1 MRRFPGL
8 VLLVPC
14 LVILSFGCYREP
26 PKDPTTGNLVLL
38 LPESPEDKDRPNA
51 ISKLTVDG
59 KDYSEPRS
67 VKRTLQVTAKDG
79 KDTVKVEFSFWPN
92 TYTNII
98 RTKTV
103 TLDKDKT
110 IEVDMTKQDPDNPDL
125 IKPIYVPTPNEVVAE
140 MCKLANVGKDDVVY
154 DIGCGDGRLVI
165 MAVKDFGARKGIG
178 IDIREERIDDCN
190 ANAKRAGVADKVEFR
205 VADALKIK
213 DFSEASV
220 VLLYL
225 GDHLNEALKPTLK
238 STLKP
243 GARVVSH
250 RFRMGDDWP
259 PDASRTITAPDNNS
273 TSTEFRLHLWTIK

>member
-1 MRRFPGL
+1 MRRLAGL
-8 VLLVPC
+8 VLLLPC
-14 LVILSFGCYREP
+14 LIILSFGCHREP
-26 PKDPTTGNLVLL
+26 PKDPTTGNLSLL

-59 KDYSEPRS
+59 KDFSEPRGT
-67 VKRTLQVTAKDG
+67 KRTLQVTAKDG
-79 KDTVKVEFSFWPN
+79 KDTVTIEFSFWPN

-103 TLDKDKT
+103 TLVKDKT
-110 IEVDMTKQDPDNPDL
+110 IEVNMTNADPDNPDL

-140 MCKLANVGKDDVVY
+140 MCKMANVGKEDIVY

-165 MAVKDFGARKGIG
+165 MAVKDFGAKKGVG
-178 IDIREERIDDCN
+178 IDIREERIADCN
-190 ANAKRAGVADKVEFR
+190 VNARRAGVTGKVEFR
-205 VADALKIK
+205 VGDALKIK

-259 PDASRTITAPDNNS
+259 PDESRTITATNNHD
-273 TSTEFRLHLWTIK
+273 EKEEYRLHIWTIK